1 MEKGKEGGRG
11 WRRGGE
17 RAQEGKGW
25 ENHAVNR
32 GGPGEASR
40 LRCGTCKFDF
50 RPDTIELKPLQSKI
64 DLVAPSA
71 SIPLLL
77 ELVDSHFYSCT
88 FFCTFTLVFGSDFPC

>member
-40 LRCGTCKFDF
+40 LRCGTVLVNLTFVQ
-50 RPDTIELKPLQSKI
+50 TPLN
-64 DLVAPSA
+64 
-71 SIPLLL
+71 
-77 ELVDSHFYSCT
+77 
-88 FFCTFTLVFGSDFPC
+88 